1 MKEDKMKINDIINLL
16 GVLGVIFSLIF
27 VGLELQQSQ
36 RIAIAGQVQARAEML
51 ANRSLALMEGE
62 AESMSEIYSRDQSV
76 ESANPKSEVLRSA
89 QIGWN
94 IAVMTNTFYQYIVGL
109 LTEEQFA
116 VARKRMI
123 SFKANCQI
131 MGDIE
136 AALFFAET
144 SFVEFFDKL
153 PNECAE

>member
-1 MKEDKMKINDIINLL
+1 MKINDIINLF
-16 GVLGVIFSLIF
+16 GVLGVIFSLVF

-36 RIAIAGQVQARAEML
+36 KIAIAGQVQARAEML

-76 ESANPKSEVLRSA
+76 ESTNPKSEVLRSA
-89 QIGWN
+89 QIEWN
-94 IAVMTNTFYQYIVGL
+94 IAVMTNTFYQYSVGL

-123 SFKANCQI
+123 SFKANCQV

>member
-1 MKEDKMKINDIINLL
+1 MKINDIINLF
-16 GVLGVIFSLIF
+16 GVLGVIFSLVF

-36 RIAIAGQVQARAEML
+36 KIAIAGQVQARAEML

-76 ESANPKSEVLRSA
+76 ESTNPKSEVLRSA
-89 QIGWN
+89 QIEWN
-94 IAVMTNTFYQYIVGL
+94 IAVMTNTFYQYSVGL

>member
-1 MKEDKMKINDIINLL
+1 MKINDIINLL
-16 GVLGVIFSLIF
+16 GVLGVIFSLVF

-36 RIAIAGQVQARAEML
+36 KIAIAGQVQARAEML

-94 IAVMTNTFYQYIVGL
+94 IAIMTNTFYQYSVGL
-109 LTEEQFA
+109 LTEEQFV

-123 SFKANCQI
+123 SFKANCSI
-131 MGDIE
+131 KEDIE
-136 AALFFAET
+136 SALYFAEK
-144 SFVEFFDKL
+144 SFVDFFNNL
-153 PNECAE
+153 PDACTE

>member
-1 MKEDKMKINDIINLL
+1 MKINDIINLF
-16 GVLGVIFSLIF
+16 GVLGVIFSLVF

-36 RIAIAGQVQARAEML
+36 KIAIAGQVQARAEML

-94 IAVMTNTFYQYIVGL
+94 IAVMTNTFYQYSVGL